1 MNTQPYFSDL
11 LPVAMVRSW
20 MQCRRSPLYLL
31 AVAALLA
38 LSFISWEFPEADT
51 ALAADKLR
59 GIPVGTILMLVCGL
73 VPLTAGLVVR
83 GDVGKNNFMRLA
95 PVSSVRMVWGIWLSF
110 AVQAFILAG
119 VYAVSMYFMDYP
131 IGYIAYF
138 SILLLAFSCGLIA
151 LWMLAMSFSGLAF
164 LMTSAGVAGLSMT
177 TCGWFYALTHG
188 GMLFDG
194 YIDPESLLHAFTG
207 SAEFSIYFLL
217 LLVPPTVLFLSVMTQ
232 ARNAYA
238 GPTENLVLWTRLGGL
253 VSLLCSFLLPEP
265 RGLFASGI
273 DIVFVGF
280 YFTLAV
286 GPLMMEAVLPVA
298 RPCAVR
304 VPLPGFPAFLQRPG
318 AMARGVWMLLYIG
331 LGAAGIIKSM
341 MTGFGAESL
350 VSLLLFLG
358 TMYYVADTVT
368 TLSCS
373 SSSGKRLPVFA
384 ITMVFAAVLIPIC
397 FFGSSSQKTSDVI
410 SVILI
415 IAIVV
420 HMFVAAAW
428 YRQR

>member
-1 MNTQPYFSDL
+1 
-11 LPVAMVRSW
+11 
-20 MQCRRSPLYLL
+20 
-31 AVAALLA
+31 
-38 LSFISWEFPEADT
+38 
-51 ALAADKLR
+51 
-59 GIPVGTILMLVCGL
+59 
-73 VPLTAGLVVR
+73 
-83 GDVGKNNFMRLA
+83 
-95 PVSSVRMVWGIWLSF
+95 
-110 AVQAFILAG
+110 
-119 VYAVSMYFMDYP
+119 
-131 IGYIAYF
+131 
-138 SILLLAFSCGLIA
+138 
-151 LWMLAMSFSGLAF
+151 
-164 LMTSAGVAGLSMT
+164 
-177 TCGWFYALTHG
+177 
-188 GMLFDG
+188 
-194 YIDPESLLHAFTG
+194 
-207 SAEFSIYFLL
+207 
-217 LLVPPTVLFLSVMTQ
+217 
-232 ARNAYA
+232 
-238 GPTENLVLWTRLGGL
+238 
-253 VSLLCSFLLPEP
+253 
-265 RGLFASGI
+265 
-273 DIVFVGF
+273 
-280 YFTLAV
+280 
-286 GPLMMEAVLPVA
+286 MMEAVLPVA

-331 LGAAGIIKSM
+331 LGAAGIKSM

-397 FFGSSSQKTSDVI
+397 LFGSSSQKTSDVI

>member
-38 LSFISWEFPEADT
+38 LSFINWEFPEADT

-59 GIPVGTILMLVCGL
+59 GIPIGTMLMLVCGL

-131 IGYIAYF
+131 IGYIACF

-177 TCGWFYALTHG
+177 FGWSYAL
-188 GMLFDG
+188 MLLNDS
-194 YIDPESLLHAFTG
+194 IDPGSLLHAFTG

-217 LLVPPTVLFLSVMTQ
+217 LLVPPTILFLSVMTQ

-273 DIVFVGF
+273 DIVFVGL

-331 LGAAGIIKSM
+331 LGAAGIKSM

-358 TMYYVADTVT
+358 TMYYVADAVT

-397 FFGSSSQKTSDVI
+397 LFGSSSQKTSDVI

>member
-38 LSFISWEFPEADT
+38 LSFLNWEFPEADT

-131 IGYIAYF
+131 IGYIACF

-177 TCGWFYALTHG
+177 FGWSYAL
-188 GMLFDG
+188 MLLNDS
-194 YIDPESLLHAFTG
+194 IDPGSLLHAFTG

-217 LLVPPTVLFLSVMTQ
+217 LLVPPTILFLSVMTQ
-232 ARNAYA
+232 ARNAYT

-273 DIVFVGF
+273 DIVFVGL
-280 YFTLAV
+280 YFTSAV

-331 LGAAGIIKSM
+331 LGAAGIKSM

-358 TMYYVADTVT
+358 TMYYVADAVT

-397 FFGSSSQKTSDVI
+397 LFGSSSQKTSDVI

>member
-38 LSFISWEFPEADT
+38 LSFINWEFPEADT
-51 ALAADKLR
+51 ALAADKR

-131 IGYIAYF
+131 IGYIACF

-177 TCGWFYALTHG
+177 FGWSYAL
-188 GMLFDG
+188 MLLNDS
-194 YIDPESLLHAFTG
+194 IDPGSLLHAFTG

-273 DIVFVGF
+273 DIVFVGL
-280 YFTLAV
+280 YFTSAV

-331 LGAAGIIKSM
+331 LGAAGIKSM

-397 FFGSSSQKTSDVI
+397 LFGSSSQKTSDVI

>member
-31 AVAALLA
+31 AVAALLT
-38 LSFISWEFPEADT
+38 LSFINWEFPEADT

-131 IGYIAYF
+131 IGYIACF

-177 TCGWFYALTHG
+177 FGWSYAL
-188 GMLFDG
+188 MLLNDS
-194 YIDPESLLHAFTG
+194 IDPGSLLHAFTG

-217 LLVPPTVLFLSVMTQ
+217 LLVPPTILFLSVMTQ
-232 ARNAYA
+232 ARNAYT

-273 DIVFVGF
+273 DIVFVGL
-280 YFTLAV
+280 YFTSAV

-331 LGAAGIIKSM
+331 LGAAGIKSM

-358 TMYYVADTVT
+358 TMYYVADAVT

-397 FFGSSSQKTSDVI
+397 LFGSSSQKTSDVI

>member
-38 LSFISWEFPEADT
+38 LSFINWEFPEADT
-51 ALAADKLR
+51 ALAADKR

-131 IGYIAYF
+131 IGYIACF

-177 TCGWFYALTHG
+177 FGWSYAL
-188 GMLFDG
+188 MLLNDS
-194 YIDPESLLHAFTG
+194 IDPGSLLHAFTG

-217 LLVPPTVLFLSVMTQ
+217 LLVPPTILFLSVMTQ
-232 ARNAYA
+232 ARNAYT

-273 DIVFVGF
+273 DIVFVGL
-280 YFTLAV
+280 YFTSAV

-331 LGAAGIIKSM
+331 LGAAGIKSM

-358 TMYYVADTVT
+358 TMYYVADAVT

-397 FFGSSSQKTSDVI
+397 LFGSSSQKTSDVI

>member
-38 LSFISWEFPEADT
+38 LSFINWEFPEADT
-51 ALAADKLR
+51 ALAADKR

-131 IGYIAYF
+131 IGYIACF

-177 TCGWFYALTHG
+177 FGWSYAL
-188 GMLFDG
+188 MLLNDS
-194 YIDPESLLHAFTG
+194 IDPGSLLHAFTG

-331 LGAAGIIKSM
+331 LGAAGIKSM

-397 FFGSSSQKTSDVI
+397 LFGSSSQKTSDVI

>member
-38 LSFISWEFPEADT
+38 LSFLNWEFPEADT

-59 GIPVGTILMLVCGL
+59 GIPVGTMLMLVCGL

-119 VYAVSMYFMDYP
+119 VYAVSMYFMGFP
-131 IGYIAYF
+131 IGYIMYF

-177 TCGWFYALTHG
+177 AFGWFYALIHG
-188 GMLFDG
+188 GMLFDDYFG
-194 YIDPESLLHAFTG
+194 AASLLHEFRMP
-207 SAEFSIYFLL
+207 AEFPIYFLL
-217 LLVPPTVLFLSVMTQ
+217 ILVPPTVLFLSVMTQ

-253 VSLLCSFLLPEP
+253 VSLLSSFLMPEP
-265 RGLFASGI
+265 RGLFAGGI
-273 DIVFVGF
+273 DIVFVGL
-280 YFTLAV
+280 YFTSAV

-304 VPLPGFPAFLQRPG
+304 APLPGFPAFLQRPG

-331 LGAAGIIKSM
+331 LGAAGIKSM
-341 MTGFGAESL
+341 MPEFGAESM
-350 VSLLLFLG
+350 VSLLLFFG
-358 TMYYVADTVT
+358 TMYYVADAVT

-384 ITMVFAAVLIPIC
+384 ITMVFAAVLIPVC
-397 FFGSSSQKTSDVI
+397 LFGSSSQEPNDVI
-410 SVILI
+410 SFVLA
-415 IAIVV
+415 IAIVL
-420 HMFVAAAW
+420 HMFVAAAAASM
-428 YRQR
+428 RR

>member
-38 LSFISWEFPEADT
+38 LSFLNWEFPEADT

-59 GIPVGTILMLVCGL
+59 GIPIGTMLMLVCGL

-119 VYAVSMYFMDYP
+119 VYAVSMYFMGFP
-131 IGYIAYF
+131 IGYIMYF

-177 TCGWFYALTHG
+177 AFQCFGALAPG
-188 GMLFDG
+188 GVLFDDYFG
-194 YIDPESLLHAFTG
+194 AESLLHEFRMP
-207 SAEFSIYFLL
+207 AEFPIYFLL
-217 LLVPPTVLFLSVMTQ
+217 FLVPPTVLFLSVMTQ

-253 VSLLCSFLLPEP
+253 VSLLSLFLMPES

-273 DIVFVGF
+273 DNILFVGL
-280 YFTLAV
+280 YFTSAV

-331 LGAAGIIKSM
+331 LGAAGIKLM
-341 MTGFGAESL
+341 MPEFGAESM
-350 VSLLLFLG
+350 VSLLLFFG
-358 TMYYVADTVT
+358 TMYYVADAVT

-384 ITMVFAAVLIPIC
+384 ITMVFAAVFIPVC
-397 FFGSSSQKTSDVI
+397 LFGRSSQEPNDVI
-410 SVILI
+410 SFFLA
-415 IAIVV
+415 IAIVL
-420 HMFVAAAW
+420 HMFVAALM
-428 YRQR
+428 RR

>member
-38 LSFISWEFPEADT
+38 LSFINWEFPEADT
-51 ALAADKLR
+51 ALAADKR

-177 TCGWFYALTHG
+177 FGWSYAL
-188 GMLFDG
+188 MLLNDS
-194 YIDPESLLHAFTG
+194 IDPGSLLHAFTG

-273 DIVFVGF
+273 DIVFVGL
-280 YFTLAV
+280 YFTSAV

-331 LGAAGIIKSM
+331 LGAAGIKSM
-341 MTGFGAESL
+341 MPEFGAESM
-350 VSLLLFLG
+350 VSLLLFFG
-358 TMYYVADTVT
+358 TMYYVADAVT
-368 TLSCS
+368 TLSCA

-384 ITMVFAAVLIPIC
+384 ITMVFAAVLIPVC
-397 FFGSSSQKTSDVI
+397 LFGSSSQKTSDVI

>member
-38 LSFISWEFPEADT
+38 LSFINWEFPEADT
-51 ALAADKLR
+51 ALAADKR

-131 IGYIAYF
+131 IGYIACF

-177 TCGWFYALTHG
+177 FGWSYAL
-188 GMLFDG
+188 MLLNDS
-194 YIDPESLLHAFTG
+194 IDPGSLLHAFTG

-217 LLVPPTVLFLSVMTQ
+217 LLVPPTILFLSVMTQ

-331 LGAAGIIKSM
+331 LGAAGIKSM

-358 TMYYVADTVT
+358 TMYYVADAVT

-397 FFGSSSQKTSDVI
+397 LFGSSSQKTSDVI

>member
-31 AVAALLA
+31 AVAALLT
-38 LSFISWEFPEADT
+38 LSFLNWEFPEADT

-59 GIPVGTILMLVCGL
+59 GIPVGTMLMLVCGL

-110 AVQAFILAG
+110 AVQAFTLAG
-119 VYAVSMYFMDYP
+119 VYAVSMYFMGFP
-131 IGYIAYF
+131 IGYIMYF

-164 LMTSAGVAGLSMT
+164 LMTAAGVAGLSMT
-177 TCGWFYALTHG
+177 AFGWFYVLAPG
-188 GMLFDG
+188 GMLFDDYFG
-194 YIDPESLLHAFTG
+194 AESLLHSFRMP
-207 SAEFSIYFLL
+207 AEFPIYFLL
-217 LLVPPTVLFLSVMTQ
+217 FLVPPTVLFLSVMTQ

-253 VSLLCSFLLPEP
+253 VSLLSSFLMPEP
-265 RGLFASGI
+265 RGLFAGGI
-273 DIVFVGF
+273 DIVFVGL
-280 YFTLAV
+280 YFTSAV

-304 VPLPGFPAFLQRPG
+304 APLPGFPAFLQRPG

-331 LGAAGIIKSM
+331 LGAAGIKSM
-341 MTGFGAESL
+341 MPEFGAESM
-350 VSLLLFLG
+350 VSLLLFFG
-358 TMYYVADTVT
+358 TMYYVADAVT
-368 TLSCS
+368 TLSCA

-384 ITMVFAAVLIPIC
+384 ITMVFAAVLIPVC
-397 FFGSSSQKTSDVI
+397 LFGSSSQEPNDVI
-410 SVILI
+410 SFVLA
-415 IAIVV
+415 IAIVL
-420 HMFVAAAW
+420 HMFVAASM
-428 YRQR
+428 RR

>member
-38 LSFISWEFPEADT
+38 LSFINWEFPEADT
-51 ALAADKLR
+51 ALAADKR

-110 AVQAFILAG
+110 AVQAFLLAG

-131 IGYIAYF
+131 IGYIACF

-177 TCGWFYALTHG
+177 FGWSYAL
-188 GMLFDG
+188 MLLNDS
-194 YIDPESLLHAFTG
+194 IDPGSLLHAFTG

-217 LLVPPTVLFLSVMTQ
+217 LLVPPTILFLSVMTQ
-232 ARNAYA
+232 ARNAYT

-273 DIVFVGF
+273 DIVFVGL
-280 YFTLAV
+280 YFTSAV

-331 LGAAGIIKSM
+331 LGAAGIKSM

-358 TMYYVADTVT
+358 TMYYVADAVT

-397 FFGSSSQKTSDVI
+397 LFGSSSQKTSDVI